1 MKRVLIVTLLLLASS
16 AAVAFDNNHAAWNA
30 LLKQYVVVAPDGNA
44 SAVRYAAVA
53 KDRANLRAYL
63 DQLSSVTA
71 DEFAGWSKP
80 QRLAFL
86 INAYNAYTVELI
98 LTRYPKLDSI
108 KDIGG
113 WFGSPWKQRF
123 FKLLGEER
131 HLDEIEHGII
141 RAPGAYDE
149 PRIHV
154 AVVCASIGCPMLRN
168 TAFTADTLDADLADA
183 MRRFLADQSRNRY
196 DARSNTLQVSKIFDW
211 YGDDFARQGDRR
223 KGLLQLFAAHAAELA
238 PQAADRETLLA
249 AITAD
254 TVTIR
259 HLDYDWLLNDA
270 R

>member
-1 MKRVLIVTLLLLASS
+1 MTRALIAALLLFASGS
-16 AAVAFDNNHAAWNA
+16 TLAFDHSHPAWEA
-30 LLKQYVVVAPDGNA
+30 LLKQHVVVAPDGNA

-53 KDRANLRAYL
+53 RDRKALRGYL
-63 DQLSSVTA
+63 DELSSVTA
-71 DEFAGWSKP
+71 EEFAGWSKP

-123 FKLLGEER
+123 FTLLGKER
-131 HLDEIEHGII
+131 HLDEIEHEMI

-168 TAFTADTLDADLADA
+168 TAFTADTIEAQLADA

-196 DARSNTLQVSKIFDW
+196 DARNNALLVSKIFDW
-211 YGDDFARQGDRR
+211 YGDDFALQGDRR
-223 KGLLQLFAAHAAELA
+223 NGLLKLFTAHAAQLA
-238 PQAADRETLLA
+238 PQAADREKLLA
-249 AITAD
+249 AIAAD
-254 TVTIR
+254 SVTIR
-259 HLDYDWLLNDA
+259 HLDYDWRLNDA